1 MRPCGTADRAR
12 RGFTLIET
20 LAALVVVG
28 FVAVLAVGSFGDGLR
43 VQRRTRQHA
52 EGVALA
58 ELRMSELSAWPVDS
72 LLDRGGDRAG
82 AFPSPYAGYR
92 WRSTVRR
99 SPASGVLLDVSVTV
113 AWPEGEYDLATVL
126 YRPEAELGGGR

>member
-1 MRPCGTADRAR
+1 
-12 RGFTLIET
+12 
-20 LAALVVVG
+20 
-28 FVAVLAVGSFGDGLR
+28 
-43 VQRRTRQHA
+43 
-52 EGVALA
+52 
-58 ELRMSELSAWPVDS
+58 MSELSAWPVDS